1 MMKLIFISW
10 IVLSVHSVW
19 GQNVNSGSENSE
31 KGSSSIITDRE
42 VEIEEQ
48 AQFPGGCAA
57 MMKFVSENIVYPSIK
72 YDQQLGGK
80 VVLKFVVEEDG
91 SLTNIQVAKGMLGC
105 PECDE
110 EAIRVVKLMPK
121 WIPAKVGEKII
132 RSKFILPIQICLK

>member
-1 MMKLIFISW
+1 MTKLIFISW
-10 IVLSVHSVW
+10 IVLSVHFVW

-31 KGSSSIITDRE
+31 TGSINIIT
-42 VEIEEQ
+42 VQIEEH
-48 AQFPGGCAA
+48 AQFPGGRTA
-57 MMKFVSENIVYPSIK
+57 MMKFISENFIYPSMK
-72 YDQQLGGK
+72 CDQQLDGK

-91 SLTNIQVAKGMLGC
+91 LLTNIQVAKGMLGC

-110 EAIRVVKLMPK
+110 EAIRVVKLMPN